1 MKKLLL
7 ASAAIALT
15 AGAASAQVTLSGDAR
30 FGVHY
35 NSSLDARDF
44 DNNFRETTGD
54 ASKLRIEKRMRVN
67 IDARTETD
75 TGIAFGGRIRILNE
89 EYNHGNGGGS
99 STAAQARLYAQ
110 SGGLTI
116 AVGNV
121 LGAIEVMPGVYAA
134 SVGMTGLSWAGLIA
148 HVDRGFGTV
157 RDNYFGW
164 DAYSSGGTN
173 RGDGVEIIYAAGD
186 FAFHL
191 SHTSGDL
198 DGTTV
203 DPTTPGS
210 DKRESRTA
218 AWASY
223 NWTGWT
229 FALGVQDGAAAD
241 DRDDMILLT
250 AGGNIGDFGV
260 GVGLARHGSGANKV
274 NKVSLNGSY
283 DFGATTVSGYVS
295 YQDEDFS
302 GAVDSK
308 TAYGI
313 GASYNLGGGARL
325 IGGIER
331 TTRKNTRADFGVAF
345 NF

>member
-44 DNNFRETTGD
+44 DNNFRETRGD

-89 EYNHGNGGGS
+89 EYNHANGGGS

-116 AVGNV
+116 AVGNI
-121 LGAIEVMPGVYAA
+121 LGALEVMPGSYAA
-134 SVGMTGLSWAGLIA
+134 SVGMTGLSWAGLIINT
-148 HVDRGFGTV
+148 DRAYGTNV
-157 RDNYFGW
+157 RSDYFTW
-164 DAYSSGGTN
+164 DGYSSGGSA
-173 RGDGVEIIYAAGD
+173 RGDGVELIYAAGD

-198 DGTTV
+198 DGSTV
-203 DPTTPGS
+203 NPTVPGS
-210 DKRESRTA
+210 AKTESRTA

-229 FALGVQDGAAAD
+229 FALGVQDGDFAD
-241 DRDDMILLT
+241 DRNDMIVFT

-260 GVGLARHGSGANKV
+260 GIGLARHGSGDNKV
-274 NKVSLNGSY
+274 NKVALNGSY
-283 DFGATTVSGYVS
+283 NFGATTVTGYVS
-295 YQDEDFS
+295 YQDEDDFTLA
-302 GAVDSK
+302 GGGLVDSK

-331 TTRKNTRADFGVAF
+331 TTRKNTRA
-345 NF
+345 